1 MKLEQ
6 YEIDH
11 FNLTSLGVYS
21 SFEHIKNYFEPG
33 QTIMLCYLI
42 AVIMAF
48 VYEEKVTND
57 ILIPLKNSMIEELI
71 IRLIKLDLVNEE
83 VKKAILILNGEFD
96 NETKSLSQKNIDQS
110 VAFQTLLTYNLKN
123 LNKGLSRKKIKK

>member
-48 VYEEKVTND
+48 IYEEKVTND

-71 IRLIKLDLVNEE
+71 VRLIKLDLVNEE

>member
-71 IRLIKLDLVNEE
+71 VRLIKLDLVNEE

-123 LNKGLSRKKIKK
+123 LNKGLSRKKIKN

>member
-48 VYEEKVTND
+48 IYEEKVTND